1 MPSMTY
7 CMFENAETELAQC
20 VDAMEQAELLED
32 LDLNEYEQQAFHRMW
47 RLCREF
53 LAEHERLLNGSK

>member
-7 CMFENAETELAQC
+7 CMFENTETELAQC
-20 VDAMEQAELLED
+20 VEAMEQAELLED
-32 LDLNEYEQQAFHRMW
+32 LDFNEHENAAFLRMW